1 MEFSD
6 QLAPNIA
13 NATFRLDGG
22 FATPEARQRFEA
34 AVIALG
40 GLIGAEV
47 SIDYGVAGA
56 EGRPEASERLG
67 AEDEA
72 SSAEAGEPIE
82 LSAEELREHY
92 LGMSLEKA
100 LDEFPEIDEKHRRT
114 AARFLKKR
122 DIETIRDALIKG
134 SWNFGSNNGY
144 IRNSVRDAVQQFI
157 TDKLPGVE
165 WHSCPIA
172 VHDVDIPFIASV
184 ARDLRDLSATV
195 LPDFSGSQTGPSGER
210 LTMQDLF
217 EMSVDDLTVYFATQY
232 RDQVRGANTEEER
245 EAGARAIARVAAQAD
260 AVALRD
266 RIHAFAIDFLHARQR
281 LTGERPHAPTTQ
293 PDAGTPSDRRAT

>member
-22 FATPEARQRFEA
+22 FATPEAQQRFEA

-56 EGRPEASERLG
+56 EAQPAGSERL
-67 AEDEA
+67 
-72 SSAEAGEPIE
+72 STVNVIPRTEAGEPTE

-92 LGMSLEKA
+92 LGMSLEAA
-100 LDEFPEIDEKHRRT
+100 LSEFPDIDEKHRRT
-114 AARFLKKR
+114 ATRFLKKR

-172 VHDVDIPFIASV
+172 VNDVDMPFIASV

-195 LPDFSGSQTGPSGER
+195 LPDFSGSQIGPSGGR
-210 LTMQDLF
+210 LTIQDLF
-217 EMSVDDLTVYFATQY
+217 DMSIDDLTVYFAHRY

-245 EAGARAIARVAAQAD
+245 EAGARAIARVAAQSD
-260 AVALRD
+260 AIALRD
-266 RIHAFAIDFLHARQR
+266 RIHAYAIDFLHARQQ
-281 LTGERPHAPTTQ
+281 LTSERPHASTTQ
-293 PDAGTPSDRRAT
+293 PDAGTAL